1 LAQLQPAIDSINI
14 LQAGC
19 ADSRNRSALPQSGLA
34 GPGARDKTVS
44 RPSSAASIDLENFM
58 DTVRPATPAAIAPND
73 LYRLLGGPGCP
84 LILDVRKAPA
94 FDEDSSLLSG
104 ALRVAPDA
112 IAGWPAPTHARSLVV
127 YCVHG
132 LEVSQKAAAALAGRG
147 FHANY
152 LEGGIALWREMG
164 MPLLRKSP
172 RFRVPREQPT
182 RWVTRE
188 RPKIDRIAC
197 PWLIRRF
204 IDPRAEFLYV
214 PKSLVFSVAESEDA
228 IAYDIPGAPLEHD
241 GESCSFDAFIKAFDL
256 HDPALDDLAVIVR
269 GADTGRPQL
278 AAQAPGLLAISLGLS
293 QNFPD
298 DHAMLEHGMVVYD
311 ALYAWCRHMRD
322 ERHSRVPAA
331 MMA

>member
-1 LAQLQPAIDSINI
+1 
-14 LQAGC
+14 
-19 ADSRNRSALPQSGLA
+19 
-34 GPGARDKTVS
+34 
-44 RPSSAASIDLENFM
+44 M
-58 DTVRPATPAAIAPND
+58 DTAHLASPTAIAPNE
-73 LYRLLGGPGCP
+73 LYRLLGGPHCP
-84 LILDVRKAPA
+84 LIIDVRKTPA
-94 FDEDSSLLSG
+94 FAEDAGTLPG
-104 ALRVAPDA
+104 ALRVAPEA

-132 LEVSQKAAAALAGRG
+132 HEVSQQAAATLAGRG
-147 FHANY
+147 FHASY

-164 MPLLRKSP
+164 MPLTKKSP
-172 RFRVPREQPT
+172 RFGVPRDQPT

-204 IDPRAEFLYV
+204 VDPRAEFLYV
-214 PKSLVFSVAESEDA
+214 PTSAVFAVAEAEGA

-256 HDPALDDLAVIVR
+256 HDPALEDLAVIIR

-278 AAQAPGLLAISLGLS
+278 APQAPGLLAISLGLS
-293 QNFPD
+293 HNFPD

-311 ALYAWCRHMRD
+311 ALYAWCRRVRD
-322 ERHSRVPAA
+322 ERHNWVPAT